1 MPHPTVL
8 LSDAAVCIGL
18 ISCAVCGGCYE
29 KTLPSK
35 SEIPGSSEISGAAVI
50 QFYEAYDGCR
60 GVYTKTAGAPVDPSC
75 ETFFD
80 YYNDLQKYGADVYFN
95 CFRYQF
101 G

>member
-1 MPHPTVL
+1 MKKKYVIPESRL
-8 LSDAAVCIGL
+8 FAINMSESIAD
-18 ISCAVCGGCYE
+18 
-29 KTLPSK
+29 K
-35 SEIPGSSEISGAAVI
+35 SGGSSEISGAAVI

-60 GVYTKTAGAPVDPSC
+60 GVYTKTASAIVDPSC

-80 YYNDLQKYGADVYFN
+80 YYTDLQKHGAEVYFN